1 MSARIVAGSLL
12 ATLLAAAPAAAQN
25 VAADVLVHTGPV
37 VGQVT
42 VGDAYATYRRRPAV
56 IVHRRPV
63 ARPIVVVGYYAPR
76 VVVVE
81 QLHGHRSSRAWAR
94 QGYRP
99 VTLYYANG
107 RYYDRWNERWPHADE
122 VVVYERGGRYYTSNC
137 EYRGQHHDG
146 DHRHQRDD

>member
-25 VAADVLVHTGPV
+25 VAADVLVHSGLV

-42 VGDAYATYRRRPAV
+42 VGDAYASYRRRPAV

-63 ARPIVVVGYYAPR
+63 ARPIVVVERYAPR

-81 QLHGHRSSRAWAR
+81 RLHRHRSSRAWSR
-94 QGYRP
+94 QGYRR
-99 VTLYYANG
+99 VTLYYLDG
-107 RYYDRWNERWPHADE
+107 RYYDRWSERWPHADE
-122 VVVYERGGRYYTSNC
+122 VVVYERGGRYFTSAC
-137 EYRGQHHDG
+137 EHRGRHYEG
-146 DHRHQRDD
+146 DRHQRDD

>member
-12 ATLLAAAPAAAQN
+12 ATLLAAAPVAAQN

-63 ARPIVVVGYYAPR
+63 ERPVVVVATYAPR
-76 VVVVE
+76 VVVIERV
-81 QLHGHRSSRAWAR
+81 HGHRSGRAWAR

-107 RYYDRWNERWPHADE
+107 RYYDRWSERWPRADE
-122 VVVYERGGRYYTSNC
+122 VVVYERGGRYYLADC
-137 EYRGQHHDG
+137 EHRGQHRDG
-146 DHRHQRDD
+146 DYRHHWDD

>member
-25 VAADVLVHTGPV
+25 VAADVLVHSGPV

-42 VGDAYATYRRRPAV
+42 VGDAYARYRRRPVV
-56 IVHRRPV
+56 IVHRRPA
-63 ARPIVVVGYYAPR
+63 ARP

-81 QLHGHRSSRAWAR
+81 RLHGHRSSRSWAR

-99 VTLYYANG
+99 VTLYYRDG
-107 RYYDRWNERWPHADE
+107 RYYDYWSERWPTAAE
-122 VVVYERGGRYYTSNC
+122 VVVYERGGRYYTADC
-137 EYRGQHHDG
+137 EHRGRHHENE
-146 DHRHQRDD
+146 RDWDD

>member
-12 ATLLAAAPAAAQN
+12 VALLGAAPAAAQN

-56 IVHRRPV
+56 IVNRRPV
-63 ARPIVVVGYYAPR
+63 ARPAVVVVQYAPR
-76 VVVVE
+76 VIVVE
-81 QLHGHRSSRAWAR
+81 RLQGHRSRRAWAR

-107 RYYDRWNERWPHADE
+107 RYYERWSERWPHADE
-122 VVVYERGGRYYTSNC
+122 VVVYERGGRYYTADC
-137 EYRGQHHDG
+137 EQRGRHHDG
-146 DHRHQRDD
+146 DSRHQWDH